1 MTKVGA
7 ERPQAGDP
15 TAIPGRSI
23 RSLIWIRFRRNR
35 LAMAGLVVLILLYAI
50 VLFSEFFAPYALFE
64 RAKGLEQHPP
74 MRVRFIDLD
83 GTFHLRPFVYGMQ
96 GTLDLSTFVKTWTP
110 VKEQRY
116 PISLFVR
123 GGPEYKVLGLLPI
136 KSGVRLFG
144 VHEGYIFLFG
154 SDQWGRDMFS
164 RVLYG
169 GRVSMTIG
177 WAGVL
182 ISLIL
187 GVIIGVAS
195 GYFSG
200 TFDFAAQR
208 VIEVL
213 MSVPSLPLWLILSAS
228 VPREWTPIQ
237 VYFAL
242 VVILSLLGW
251 TSLARTVRGMV
262 LAHRESQFILAARNI
277 GASSARILILHL
289 IPSITSYLVV
299 TVTLAVPGMILAET
313 SLSFLGLG
321 IRPPMTSWGALLRE
335 AQNVNYI
342 VLNPWYLIPAIFVIV
357 TVLAYNFVGDGVRD
371 AADPF
376 SHR

>member
-1 MTKVGA
+1 
-7 ERPQAGDP
+7 
-15 TAIPGRSI
+15 
-23 RSLIWIRFRRNR
+23 
-35 LAMAGLVVLILLYAI
+35 MAGLVVLILLYAI
-50 VLFSEFFAPYALFE
+50 VLFSEFLAPYALFE

-110 VKEQRY
+110 VEDQRY

-123 GGPEYKVLGLLPI
+123 GGPEYKLLGLLPI

-144 VHEGYIFLFG
+144 VKDGYIFLFG

-169 GRVSMTIG
+169 GRISMTIG

-200 TFDFAAQR
+200 TFDFAVQR

-357 TVLAYNFVGDGVRD
+357 AVLAYNFVGDGVRD

>member
-1 MTKVGA
+1 
-7 ERPQAGDP
+7 
-15 TAIPGRSI
+15 
-23 RSLIWIRFRRNR
+23 
-35 LAMAGLVVLILLYAI
+35 MAGLVVLILLYAI

-123 GGPEYKVLGLLPI
+123 GGPEYKLLGLLPI

-144 VHEGYIFLFG
+144 VQEGYIFLFG

-169 GRVSMTIG
+169 GRISMTIG

-357 TVLAYNFVGDGVRD
+357 AVLAYNFVGDGVRD

>member
-1 MTKVGA
+1 
-7 ERPQAGDP
+7 
-15 TAIPGRSI
+15 
-23 RSLIWIRFRRNR
+23 
-35 LAMAGLVVLILLYAI
+35 MAGLVVLILLYAI

-83 GTFHLRPFVYGMQ
+83 GKFHLRPFVYGMQ

-116 PISLFVR
+116 PTSLFVR
-123 GGPEYKVLGLLPI
+123 GPEYKLLGLLPI
-136 KSGVRLFG
+136 KSGLRLFG

>member
-1 MTKVGA
+1 M
-7 ERPQAGDP
+7 
-15 TAIPGRSI
+15 
-23 RSLIWIRFRRNR
+23 WIRFRRNR
-35 LAMAGLVVLILLYAI
+35 LAMAGLVVLTLLYAI

-110 VKEQRY
+110 VREQRY

-123 GGPEYKVLGLLPI
+123 GPEYKLLGVLPI
-136 KSGVRLFG
+136 RSGVRLFG
-144 VHEGYIFLFG
+144 VQDGYIFLFG

-169 GRVSMTIG
+169 GRISMTIG

-187 GVIIGVAS
+187 GVMIGVAS

-228 VPREWTPIQ
+228 VPREWTPVQ
-237 VYFAL
+237 VYSRWWSSCRCSGGPAWPGRCAAWCSR
-242 VVILSLLGW
+242 I
-251 TSLARTVRGMV
+251 VR
-262 LAHRESQFILAARNI
+262 
-277 GASSARILILHL
+277 ASSFWRRAASGRA
-289 IPSITSYLVV
+289 PRGFSSSTWS
-299 TVTLAVPGMILAET
+299 
-313 SLSFLGLG
+313 
-321 IRPPMTSWGALLRE
+321 
-335 AQNVNYI
+335 
-342 VLNPWYLIPAIFVIV
+342 PASRA
-357 TVLAYNFVGDGVRD
+357 TWSS
-371 AADPF
+371 P
-376 SHR
+376 

>member
-1 MTKVGA
+1 
-7 ERPQAGDP
+7 
-15 TAIPGRSI
+15 
-23 RSLIWIRFRRNR
+23 
-35 LAMAGLVVLILLYAI
+35 MAGLVVLILLYAI

-123 GGPEYKVLGLLPI
+123 GGPEYKLLGLLPI